1 VVQRTA
7 QKPTTPGSKR
17 TGAKPHS
24 GLDRDAL
31 LKAYEK
37 MSRIR
42 AFEDRLHEENA
53 TGDIP
58 GFIHLYSGQ
67 EAIAVGVC
75 ENLSDADY
83 IGSTHRGHGHCIA
96 KGCDL
101 NGMMAEIFGK
111 DDGLCRGKGGSMH
124 IADLSVGLL
133 GANAIVGGAPSLAIG
148 AALSG
153 KTLRNGVIAASFT
166 GDGGSNQGT
175 VFEAMNM
182 AVVLDLPIV
191 FVIDNN
197 GFGEATGTDYAVG
210 APDIAARAASF
221 GMPAVK
227 VDGTDFFAVY
237 DAMAEA
243 SERARTGGGP
253 TTIEAAAFR
262 WHGHFEGDAQLY
274 RTAEQV
280 AQLRETKDPLKNF
293 RSSVDV
299 KKVSTADLDAVDEQ
313 SRVLVDEAVAKA
325 RAAAYPPVEN
335 LLTDVYVSY

>member
-1 VVQRTA
+1 MVQRTA
-7 QKPTTPGSKR
+7 QKPTTPGSKKA
-17 TGAKPHS
+17 GAKPHS

-124 IADLSVGLL
+124 IADLSVGML

-191 FVIDNN
+191 FVIENN

-210 APDIAARAASF
+210 APEHR
-221 GMPAVK
+221 
-227 VDGTDFFAVY
+227 
-237 DAMAEA
+237 
-243 SERARTGGGP
+243 RARRILRHACRQGGRHRLLRGLRRNGGSIRARQDRRRPHHDRGGGIP
-253 TTIEAAAFR
+253 LAR
-262 WHGHFEGDAQLY
+262 P
-274 RTAEQV
+274 
-280 AQLRETKDPLKNF
+280 LRG
-293 RSSVDV
+293 
-299 KKVSTADLDAVDEQ
+299 
-313 SRVLVDEAVAKA
+313 
-325 RAAAYPPVEN
+325 
-335 LLTDVYVSY
+335 